1 MVTAYP
7 VEIFEASP
15 PKMLVSGY
23 RGRVKSLGKL
33 RRTGWASQDNTL
45 HLIKSVD
52 YPLSIVG

>member
-23 RGRVKSLGKL
+23 RGRVKSLGE
-33 RRTGWASQDNTL
+33 T
-45 HLIKSVD
+45 
-52 YPLSIVG
+52 